1 MPSKPALHRSNDRAR
16 LVDARRE
23 RSGSFGLSRSLLGL
37 THGSVTRPSRT
48 FEGFRPRQPTRSHRC
63 DRAVNLWIH
72 SPSKRSP
79 VALTGVSLATCRHA
93 TSKAG
98 LLSWGLTPP
107 ETSPPRRCHPPLHRP
122 LFRAP
127 LARSPA
133 ASTPSRS
140 LARPTFGLKMPLSKS
155 RSALVVSHHL
165 DGLLRNRLA
174 GLLHPAADHGVR
186 HVSHRSP
193 TPPK

>member
-1 MPSKPALHRSNDRAR
+1 MPPEPALHRSNDRAR
-16 LVDARRE
+16 LMDAHLE

-37 THGSVTRPSRT
+37 THGSVSRPSRT
-48 FEGFRPRQPTRSHRC
+48 FEGFRPRQPTRSHC
-63 DRAVNLWIH
+63 CVRAVNLWIR

-79 VALTGVSLATCRHA
+79 VALTGVSLATCHHA

-107 ETSPPRRCHPPLHRP
+107 EASPPRRCQPPLHRP
-122 LFRAP
+122 PLRAP
-127 LARSPA
+127 LSRSPV
-133 ASTPSRS
+133 ASTPSRP
-140 LARPTFGLKMPLSKS
+140 LARPTFGLEMPISKS

-165 DGLLRNRLA
+165 DGFLRNRLA

-186 HVSHRSP
+186 HVSRR
-193 TPPK
+193 PP